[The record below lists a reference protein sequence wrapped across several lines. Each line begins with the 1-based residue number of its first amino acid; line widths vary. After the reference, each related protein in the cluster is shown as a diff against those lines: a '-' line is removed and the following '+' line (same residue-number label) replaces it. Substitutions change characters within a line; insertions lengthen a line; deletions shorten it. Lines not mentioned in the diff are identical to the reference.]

1 APLTAPK
8 RKGWLRQLRLD
19 DRGRQRFLRIKS
31 RQPTRKIFQ
40 LTDIAGP
47 TMTFEPFK
55 RGLVYLLW
63 GQSFT
68 LGLREEVSDE
78 VGDILRAFSQRRQTQ
93 RHDVEAEEQIL
104 AKQTLLDQKP
114 QVFIRC
120 RDDPHVTLDG
130 SAASYRR
137 VLALLQHAKQA
148 CLCLHRHVAD
158 LIQEQGASLGLLKA
172 PRTSG
177 VRTGKGP
184 LLVSK

>member
-1 APLTAPK
+1 MAFHGSAEAVLCAPLTAPK

-55 RGLVYLLW
+55 RRLVYLLW
-63 GQSFT
+63 RQSFT

-93 RHDVEAEEQIL
+93 
-104 AKQTLLDQKP
+104 
-114 QVFIRC
+114 
-120 RDDPHVTLDG
+120 
-130 SAASYRR
+130 
-137 VLALLQHAKQA
+137 
-148 CLCLHRHVAD
+148 
-158 LIQEQGASLGLLKA
+158 
-172 PRTSG
+172 
-177 VRTGKGP
+177 
-184 LLVSK
+184 